1 MAKYNHA
8 QEPHV
13 SLRVN
18 VPIGLYERIGAYR
31 HEARH
36 ETRAQAVVTLLAA
49 GLAALA
55 KPVALPQPD
64 RPKRLVPFA
73 GADDDE
79 GAPAMSR
86 RDQPFADRRAG
97 I

>member
-1 MAKYNHA
+1 MVAAMPAK
-8 QEPHV
+8 PHV

-18 VPIGLYERIGAYR
+18 VPLSLYERIGEYR
-31 HEARH
+31 HLGRH
-36 ETRAQAVVTLLAA
+36 ETRAQAMVTLLAA

-73 GADDDE
+73 GADDDDRV
-79 GAPAMSR
+79 R
-86 RDQPFADRRAG
+86 RQ
-97 I
+97 